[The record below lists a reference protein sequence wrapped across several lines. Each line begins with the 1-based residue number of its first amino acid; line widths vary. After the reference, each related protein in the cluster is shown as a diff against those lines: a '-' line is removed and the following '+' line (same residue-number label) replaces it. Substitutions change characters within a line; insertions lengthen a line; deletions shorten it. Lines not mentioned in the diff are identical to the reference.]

1 MRNFTQ
7 ACQSDCQSCNPL
19 CTQCS
24 KVLFLVQTT
33 ETQRFSSKKNRRNQ
47 WRYLDQV
54 ILFKNRSDVKLNYLS
69 NAGFSICV
77 KTQMR
82 QIYEVRPSI
91 SPRKQNITEI
101 FLLSKISVL
110 PHTIVKQICFL
121 NGNVLFLSLYPRT
134 ERIMQCGAVRNFTF
148 LFGPLNF

>member
-7 ACQSDCQSCNPL
+7 ACQSDCQSCNPP

-101 FLLSKISVL
+101 FLLVKFPYCPIL
-110 PHTIVKQICFL
+110 IPHRWKRKFYNNSTESTTKFVFLLKGQIQKTHFQ
-121 NGNVLFLSLYPRT
+121 NKTSL
-134 ERIMQCGAVRNFTF
+134 
-148 LFGPLNF
+148 